1 MPRPDEPIS
10 TARPTPPV
18 QAEASARPATVRSDE
33 RRRLLRGGLAAGP
46 VILTI
51 ASRPVFGKTCTASTM
66 GTLGGSI
73 ACTQPLVVGRSPTY
87 WAGTTSWP
95 TPYVCGSSGSGTF
108 QSFAQVSPSGQS
120 STGGVDQG
128 TLYHSTTT
136 GLTGT
141 VFGAHTILDV
151 LRGNAQGGAYRTLG
165 KYIAAALLNA
175 AAGKTPFLS
184 QASVQK
190 MWNDDLTLGYY
201 EVTPGVRWTTSQI
214 VAYLKTTMA

>member
-1 MPRPDEPIS
+1 MSRPDES
-10 TARPTPPV
+10 TPAEQLPPP
-18 QAEASARPATVRSDE
+18 AETGERAAPVGSNA

-51 ASRPVFGKTCTASTM
+51 ASRPVFGKVCTASTQ
-66 GTLGGSI
+66 GTLGGSV
-73 ACTQPLVVGRSPTY
+73 ACTQPLVRGRLPGY
-87 WAGTTSWP
+87 WAATTSWP
-95 TPYVCGSSGSGTF
+95 APYVCGGSGSGAT
-108 QSFAQVSPSGQS
+108 QGFAQVSPFGQS
-120 STGGVDQG
+120 STGGISQG
-128 TLYHSTTT
+128 TPYHSSTT

-141 VFGAHTILDV
+141 VFGTHTLLDV
-151 LRGNAQGGAYRTLG
+151 LQGNARGGTYKTLG

-201 EVTPGVRWTTSQI
+201 EVTPGVRWTTNQI
-214 VAYLKTTMA
+214 IAYLKTTMA